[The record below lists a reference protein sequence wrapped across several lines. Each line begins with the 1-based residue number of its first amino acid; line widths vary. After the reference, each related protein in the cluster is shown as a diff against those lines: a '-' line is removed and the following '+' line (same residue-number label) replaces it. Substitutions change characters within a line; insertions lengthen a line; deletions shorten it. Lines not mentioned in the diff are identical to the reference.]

1 MINPMTKS
9 HQMHRTPSAPFVPTP
24 HDMDR
29 WISWLLRGGVLIS
42 LVFLVMG
49 MTLTFI
55 HHPDYLSLATS
66 TQHLKNPVAETVP
79 HQISDIFTMIAQG
92 RGQGIMA
99 LGLLVLI
106 ATPIMRVAL
115 SVVTF
120 WLEKDRAFV
129 WITAGVLSLLLL
141 SLALGKAG

>member
-1 MINPMTKS
+1 MIHSTTKN
-9 HQMHRTPSAPFVPTP
+9 HHLQNAPATPFVPTP

-29 WISWLLRGGVLIS
+29 WISWLLRSGVLIS
-42 LVFLVMG
+42 LAFLVIG
-49 MTLTFI
+49 TIITFI
-55 HHPDYLSLATS
+55 HHPDYLATTIS
-66 TQHLKNPVAETVP
+66 THALKNPADTDVP
-79 HQISDIFTMIAQG
+79 NQVVTIYEMIKAG
-92 RGQGIMA
+92 RGQGFVS

-129 WITAGVLSLLLL
+129 LITTSVLLLL
-141 SLALGKAG
+141 MLSLVLGKAG